1 MKHLKEKKEQAEA
14 EAAMQIPVKKSGF
27 VEDDSNCDEDDVE
40 GENFEVKEK
49 GSGEEE
55 SSNYEVD

>member
-1 MKHLKEKKEQAEA
+1 MKV
-14 EAAMQIPVKKSGF
+14 PVKKSGF